1 MWCWQSFNWL
11 ACSFHCTFFVV
22 IHSWTFVQHFKSF
35 PTHPHTIN
43 LSLFLF
49 LLHSRDITPK
59 GQVIIALKQM
69 RYDRCQAVVMSDGCL
84 RAKVRPPAEETLVFM
99 LESMKHTPTMNCSPP
114 SALRWRAVHSGMTCA
129 INGEI
134 LSDNRKLIRC
144 SQVNPVKQMVIKGDT
159 WCKKKKTHIK
169 RGKRREK
176 KSTVLHWSY

>member
-1 MWCWQSFNWL
+1 MWCWQSFDWL
-11 ACSFHCTFFVV
+11 VCSFHCTFFVV
-22 IHSWTFVQHFKSF
+22 ILSWTFLTLKSF
-35 PTHPHTIN
+35 QHIHMSP
-43 LSLFLF
+43 FLF

-69 RYDRCQAVVMSDGCL
+69 RYDRCQAVVLSDGCL

-99 LESMKHTPTMNCSPP
+99 LESMKHTPTPNCSPP

-144 SQVNPVKQMVIKGDT
+144 SQVDPVKQTVIKGDT
-159 WCKKKKTHIK
+159 WCKTF
-169 RGKRREK
+169 
-176 KSTVLHWSY
+176 

>member
-1 MWCWQSFNWL
+1 MHYISMQNVEAECDVGRALTDQRVHFI
-11 ACSFHCTFFVV
+11 A
-22 IHSWTFVQHFKSF
+22 HSSQLSILEHFVQHFKSF

-99 LESMKHTPTMNCSPP
+99 LESMKHTPTPNCSPT

-129 INGEI
+129 INGVI

-144 SQVNPVKQMVIKGDT
+144 SQVNPVKQTVIKGD
-159 WCKKKKTHIK
+159 
-169 RGKRREK
+169 
-176 KSTVLHWSY
+176 S